1 MSRCPNCGWKESDDF
16 EPTTADEFNKRS
28 QFTTM
33 MDTVIKR
40 VSDKHKEKYGYG
52 VKEKNTTKSR

>member
-16 EPTTADEFNKRS
+16 EPTTADEYNNKS
-28 QFTTM
+28 SFTIM
-33 MDTVIKR
+33 MDRLIKR

-52 VKEKNTTKSR
+52 IKEESN